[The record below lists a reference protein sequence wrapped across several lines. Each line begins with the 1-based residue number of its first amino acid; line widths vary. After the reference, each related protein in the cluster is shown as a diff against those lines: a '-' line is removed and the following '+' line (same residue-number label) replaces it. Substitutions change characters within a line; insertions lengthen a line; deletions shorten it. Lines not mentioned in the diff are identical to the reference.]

1 MQDFMYI
8 MVNGFDIGQDK
19 ICVGMIQYSNVQ
31 YTEFLLNT
39 CYNKN
44 DTSQKIQKLHYKGG
58 GTKTGHSLQFM
69 LKNHF
74 AASAGIQKE
83 EGVPQIAVVITNG
96 QAEDD
101 VQNPATAIKD
111 AGITLYAIGVQG
123 SALSE
128 LQEIASELTDK
139 HVYELKDFASL
150 QVLSHSILQML
161 CISVE
166 EITGPAT
173 QVAHGMSCKS
183 CFLPRF
189 IFFLF
194 IDEVHGNAVCCQ
206 NMGFSFLHLLYIAN

>member
-1 MQDFMYI
+1 

-19 ICVGMIQYSNVQ
+19 IYFGMIQYSNVQ

-44 DTSQKIQKLHYKGG
+44 DTLQKIQKLHYKGG
-58 GTKTGHSLQFM
+58 GTKTGHSLWFM

-74 AASAGIQKE
+74 AASAGSQKE
-83 EGVPQIAVVITNG
+83 EGVSQIAVVITNG

-111 AGITLYAIGVQG
+111 AGITLYAIGIQA

-139 HVYELKDFASL
+139 HVYEVEDFALYSAGTFSQYSTDAL
-150 QVLSHSILQML
+150 YYCRGDNWTSHSGCPWYVL
-161 CISVE
+161 
-166 EITGPAT
+166 
-173 QVAHGMSCKS
+173 
-183 CFLPRF
+183 
-189 IFFLF
+189 
-194 IDEVHGNAVCCQ
+194 
-206 NMGFSFLHLLYIAN
+206 